1 MQEICAVIAAAG
13 LGTRLKNYKENNSTK
28 ILIEIG
34 ENSMIS
40 TQVNQ
45 ILSWGINNFVIIT
58 NPEFDSLIREDVA
71 KTNPNINVKFVVQN
85 KPLGI
90 AHALLQVELIV
101 KEYSK
106 ILFVLGDNFFGENPI
121 NKLKFQDLDTMIFLK
136 EVPNPN
142 EFGVAKIDGNQLVE
156 IIEKPKNPSSNLA
169 VVGIYLYDLNCFEL
183 IKKLE
188 YSERGELEITDLN
201 NELIK
206 NNLVNYKILESWW
219 IDAGTEERIEKLKKI
234 I

>member
-13 LGTRLKNYKENNSTK
+13 LGTRLKNYKNNHTTK

-40 TQVNQ
+40 TQVKQ

-58 NPEFDSLIREDVA
+58 NPEFDSLIREDIA
-71 KTNPNINVKFVVQN
+71 KDHPNINVKFVIQN

-106 ILFVLGDNFFGENPI
+106 ILFVLGDNFFGKNPI
-121 NKLKFQDLDTMIFLK
+121 DKLLIQDFDTMIFLK
-136 EVPNPN
+136 EVSNPN
-142 EFGVAKIDGNQLVE
+142 EFGVAKIESSQLVE
-156 IIEKPKNPSSNLA
+156 IIEKPKNLISNLA
-169 VVGIYLYDLNCFEL
+169 VAGIYLYDLDCFEL
-183 IKKLE
+183 IKKLQ
-188 YSERGELEITDLN
+188 YSRRGELEITDLN

-206 NNLVNYKILESWW
+206 KNLVNYKILQSWW
-219 IDAGTEERIEKLKKI
+219 IDAGTEDRIEKLKKI

>member
-1 MQEICAVIAAAG
+1 MQDICAVIAAAG
-13 LGTRLKNYKENNSTK
+13 LGTRLKNYKNNHSTK
-28 ILIEIG
+28 ILIDIG

-58 NPEFDSLIREDVA
+58 NPEFDSLIRKDINE
-71 KTNPNINVKFVVQN
+71 THPNINVKFVVQD

-90 AHALLQVELIV
+90 AHALLQAELIV
-101 KEYSK
+101 NKYSK
-106 ILFVLGDNFFGENPI
+106 ILFVLGDNFFGENPVDKI
-121 NKLKFQDLDTMIFLK
+121 FTQNLDTMIFLK
-136 EVPNPN
+136 EVTNPN
-142 EFGVAKIDGNQLVE
+142 EFGVAKLESGQLVE
-156 IIEKPKNPSSNLA
+156 IVEKPKNADSNLA
-169 VVGIYLYDLNCFEL
+169 VVGIYLYNRNCFEL
-183 IKKLE
+183 IKNLE

-201 NELIK
+201 NKLIK
-206 NNLVNYKILESWW
+206 KNLVNYKILESWW

>member
-13 LGTRLKNYKENNSTK
+13 LGTRLKDYKKNHSTK

>member
-121 NKLKFQDLDTMIFLK
+121 NKLKIQDLDAMIFLK
-136 EVPNPN
+136 EVSNPN
-142 EFGVAKIDGNQLVE
+142 EFGVAKIDSNQLVE

-206 NNLVNYKILESWW
+206 SNLVSYRILESWW

>member
-13 LGTRLKNYKENNSTK
+13 LGTRLKNYKNNHTTK

-40 TQVNQ
+40 TQVKQ

-58 NPEFDSLIREDVA
+58 NPEFDSLIREDIA
-71 KTNPNINVKFVVQN
+71 KDHPNINVKFVIQD

-106 ILFVLGDNFFGENPI
+106 ILFVLGDNFFGNNPI
-121 NKLKFQDLDTMIFLK
+121 DKLLIQDFDTLIFLK
-136 EVPNPN
+136 EVSNPN
-142 EFGVAKIDGNQLVE
+142 EFGVAKIESGQLIE
-156 IIEKPKNPSSNLA
+156 IIEKPKNLIGNLA
-169 VVGIYLYDLNCFEL
+169 VAGIYLYDTDCFEL
-183 IKKLE
+183 IKKLQ
-188 YSERGELEITDLN
+188 YSPRGELEITDLN

-206 NNLVNYKILESWW
+206 KNLVNYKILQSWW
-219 IDAGTEERIEKLKKI
+219 IDAGTEDRIEKLKKI

>member
-121 NKLKFQDLDTMIFLK
+121 NQLKIQDLDTMIFLK
-136 EVPNPN
+136 EVSNPN
-142 EFGVAKIDGNQLVE
+142 EFGVAKIDSNQLVE

-206 NNLVNYKILESWW
+206 SNLVSYRILESWW

>member
-121 NKLKFQDLDTMIFLK
+121 NKLKIQDLDTMIFLK
-136 EVPNPN
+136 EVSNPN
-142 EFGVAKIDGNQLVE
+142 EFGVAKIDSNQLVE

-206 NNLVNYKILESWW
+206 SNLVSYRILESWW

>member
-71 KTNPNINVKFVVQN
+71 KTYANINVIFVVQN
-85 KPLGI
+85 KPLGL

-121 NKLKFQDLDTMIFLK
+121 NRLKIQDLDTMIFLK
-136 EVPNPN
+136 EVSNPN
-142 EFGVAKIDGNQLVE
+142 EFGVAKIDSNQLVE

-206 NNLVNYKILESWW
+206 SNLVSYRILESWW

>member
-1 MQEICAVIAAAG
+1 
-13 LGTRLKNYKENNSTK
+13 
-28 ILIEIG
+28 
-34 ENSMIS
+34 MIS

-90 AHALLQVELIV
+90 THALLQVELIV

-106 ILFVLGDNFFGENPI
+106 ILFVLGDNFLENPI

-219 IDAGTEERIEKLKKI
+219 IDAGTEERIEKLKKLFDYFHF
-234 I
+234 